1 MDISIY
7 FSPIAKEDESFFAD
21 QIGGSISTFLE
32 NTDFPEWKEAD
43 LVLIGVNEER
53 GSNQNKGCGD
63 GPNHIRKQLNQ
74 LFFAGLPSI
83 VDLGN
88 ILPGEDLKDTYFAL
102 SSSVETLIKAGK
114 TVIVMGGSQ
123 DLTIPMYQ
131 GYEKTE
137 QLVNLTSIDPRF
149 DIGETSDE
157 SISSEN
163 YLSQI
168 LLHQPSFLF
177 NYSNIAYQT
186 YFGAPN
192 ILGLM
197 DKLFFDKI
205 RLGEVRGDIRKT
217 EPILRNSDIVSFD
230 VSAIQSADMGGCNR
244 STPNGLLPD
253 ETCQLTRYAGLSEK
267 VSCFGVFE
275 YNPSVD
281 QQGRSAL
288 LVAQMIWYF
297 IDGFVHRK
305 NEVPTPSDRNYLKY
319 RVPVTGTDE
328 DVIFYKSLRTDRWW
342 MLVPYPDSKSTRFR
356 RLNMVPCSYSE
367 YLVAG
372 QDELPDL
379 WVKTYRKFL

>member
-7 FSPIAKEDESFFAD
+7 FSPIPKQEHNFFAD
-21 QIGGSISTFLE
+21 QIGGGITSFEEGS
-32 NTDFPEWKEAD
+32 DFPDWTDAE
-43 LVLIGVNEER
+43 LVLVGVNEER
-53 GSNQNKGCGD
+53 GSLHNKGCGD
-63 GPNHIRKQLNQ
+63 GPNHIRKQLKQ

-88 ILPGEDLKDTYFAL
+88 ILPGENLTDTYFAL
-102 SSSVETLIKAGK
+102 SSTVDALIKAGK
-114 TVIVMGGSQ
+114 TVVVMGGSQ
-123 DLTIPMYQ
+123 DLTIPLYQ

-137 QLVNLTSIDPRF
+137 QLVNLTSIDSRF
-149 DIGETSDE
+149 DIGEMSDE
-157 SISSEN
+157 PINSEN

-177 NYSNIAYQT
+177 NYSNIGYQT

-205 RLGEVRGDIRKT
+205 RLGEVRADIRKT
-217 EPILRNSDIVSFD
+217 EPILRNSDILSFD
-230 VSAIQSADMGGCNR
+230 VSAIQSADMGACNR

-275 YNPSVD
+275 YNPSLD
-281 QQGRSAL
+281 NQGRSAL

-297 IDGFVHRK
+297 IEGFVHRK
-305 NEVPTPSDRNYLKY
+305 NEVPSPSDRNYLKY
-319 RVPVTGTDE
+319 RVPVTGADE

-342 MLVPYPDSKSTRFR
+342 MLVPYPDSKSSRFR
-356 RLNMVPCSYSE
+356 RLNIVPCSYSE
-367 YLVAG
+367 YQVAG